1 MKKIITL
8 LAIGLFPYLPLSA
21 QDGTPDSTFAGDG
34 IALLDFFGQTETGNG
49 IVVQPDGKILAVASM
64 TRDNNFELGVVRIN
78 EDGSLD
84 STFADNGA
92 FLYDN
97 PGVSDLGYDIKLLE
111 DGSILACGSFGLE
124 PADTDFFVYKLTK
137 DGLLDSTFA
146 ENGARVIR
154 TGAGN
159 DYARAMAVSEDGTIF
174 LTGDTGVPGFSFA
187 SNTVVKLD
195 ADGHVDSTWAD
206 QGAFF
211 WNTDSTRNESLQLE
225 ILADGN
231 LVVSGRA
238 VPAGSDR
245 IVLYKV
251 LADGTGLDTTF
262 GTGGVVLAPFQG
274 KGYGMTVHPNGN
286 ILVAGNNLGGQGFDA
301 VVAAYNQDGTPNM
314 AFGTNGATL
323 MNYGINDVGL
333 SIAVQQDGKII
344 VGGESG
350 GTFFFGPPRA
360 FFSARLDA
368 LGVVDS
374 TWGDNGFVTTPT
386 SDFFAFSNGCT
397 VQPDGKVLL
406 VGATATPQTGNDLT
420 FIRYGNFIDQDM
432 DGVRFDQDCDDLDA
446 AVFQEVELFVDA
458 DGDGYDDGQAVI
470 CMGDEV
476 PAGYTMETN
485 GTDCDDTDSEAFQL
499 ALLFVD
505 ADGDGYDDGQQE
517 VCFGT
522 AAPDGFSEESAGSDC
537 DDTDP
542 ETFQLALLFVDA
554 DGDGYD
560 NGRQEVCF
568 GTTAP
573 DGFSEESA
581 GDDCDDDNPD
591 IFPGAEEIPNNGVD
605 EDCDG
610 MDLVVSVRETA
621 LASRF
626 ELYPNPASGTEV
638 VLEVT
643 GPAVQAQAVQLLD
656 ATGRQLQQ
664 LALDFN
670 QNQVVI
676 NIAGL
681 PAGLYILAIQTAEG
695 VAAKRLIIE

>member
-1 MKKIITL
+1 M
-8 LAIGLFPYLPLSA
+8 
-21 QDGTPDSTFAGDG
+21 
-34 IALLDFFGQTETGNG
+34 
-49 IVVQPDGKILAVASM
+49 
-64 TRDNNFELGVVRIN
+64 
-78 EDGSLD
+78 
-84 STFADNGA
+84 
-92 FLYDN
+92 
-97 PGVSDLGYDIKLLE
+97 
-111 DGSILACGSFGLE
+111 
-124 PADTDFFVYKLTK
+124 
-137 DGLLDSTFA
+137 
-146 ENGARVIR
+146 
-154 TGAGN
+154 
-159 DYARAMAVSEDGTIF
+159 
-174 LTGDTGVPGFSFA
+174 
-187 SNTVVKLD
+187 
-195 ADGHVDSTWAD
+195 
-206 QGAFF
+206 
-211 WNTDSTRNESLQLE
+211 
-225 ILADGN
+225 
-231 LVVSGRA
+231 
-238 VPAGSDR
+238 
-245 IVLYKV
+245 
-251 LADGTGLDTTF
+251 
-262 GTGGVVLAPFQG
+262 
-274 KGYGMTVHPNGN
+274 
-286 ILVAGNNLGGQGFDA
+286 
-301 VVAAYNQDGTPNM
+301 
-314 AFGTNGATL
+314 
-323 MNYGINDVGL
+323 
-333 SIAVQQDGKII
+333 
-344 VGGESG
+344 
-350 GTFFFGPPRA
+350 
-360 FFSARLDA
+360 
-368 LGVVDS
+368 DS

-522 AAPDGFSEESAGSDC
+522 AAPDGFSEESAG
-537 DDTDP
+537 
-542 ETFQLALLFVDA
+542 
-554 DGDGYD
+554 
-560 NGRQEVCF
+560 
-568 GTTAP
+568 
-573 DGFSEESA
+573 
-581 GDDCDDDNPD
+581 DDCDDDNPD

-670 QNQVVI
+670 QNQAVI

-695 VAAKRLIIE
+695 VAAKRLIVE